1 MKFAMK
7 PIIVAGLSSLL
18 VACGSD
24 DIDVKNASAKDL
36 YMKASEFAASKTAKY
51 NFAVDATINAPQPE
65 IGQILVKAKGAL
77 DLSAL
82 KLEASPEIT
91 VSMFNVKLPMSI
103 DLNKQSALVDVTSLL
118 PVVAMM
124 APEAAAGLETYRNK
138 FVRFDAKKLGLPEAE
153 ASKIK
158 TGISEIMDIA
168 LTSSLEAQ
176 ASLDEALFKKE
187 ALDATAEKLAADA
200 VVTLSMDAAQAKALD
215 EKMNSLM
222 QNKVE
227 KSTSLPAEFK
237 EGVLKGLKE
246 AQANNDTTNNSNTK
260 LYLKEGKALR
270 QITNAQVTVDGNK
283 MDITATIDYSNY
295 GSPKFEITPAESNI
309 VDFNMM
315 DAMGAA
321 ALMQ

>member
-18 VACGSD
+18 VACGGD
-24 DIDVKNASAKDL
+24 TDVQNMSAKDL
-36 YMKASEFAASKTAKY
+36 YMKASEVSAAKTAKY
-51 NFAVDATINAPQPE
+51 NFAVDATINTPQPE
-65 IGQILVKAKGAL
+65 VGQILVKAKGAL

-82 KLEASPEIT
+82 KLEANPEIT
-91 VSMFNVKLPMSI
+91 FSMFNVKLPMSI
-103 DLNKQSALVDVTSLL
+103 DFNKQSALVDVTSLL

-187 ALDATAEKLAADA
+187 ALDETAKQLGADS
-200 VVTLSMDAAQAKALD
+200 VVTLTMDAAQAKALD

-222 QNKVE
+222 QNKIE

-237 EGVLKGLKE
+237 EGVLNGLKE
-246 AQANNDTTNNSNTK
+246 AQANKDTTNSSNTK

-283 MDITATIDYSNY
+283 MDIAATIDFSNY
-295 GSPKFEITPAESNI
+295 GSPKFEINPAESNI